1 MPEKLFRDPLYDYIA
16 IDKDS
21 WLLKLIAC
29 PEVQRL
35 RYISQL
41 GLSQFTYPGAIHSRF
56 SHCLGALHLMKESI
70 EYLQKDYANCFQTDQ
85 RDALLAAT
93 LLHDIGHGP
102 FSHATESFFK
112 DHERRGVSI
121 IMDSDSSVHKELTKV
136 DKELPAKVAAL
147 IAKKPP
153 KGVGQPTLWQR
164 ALISSQLDADR
175 LDFLRRDSLFS
186 GAEYGNFD
194 WYRIIHTMKLKEYPD
209 DTQKTHM
216 FWPDKTKYA
225 IEEYLFS
232 RFYMYQSV
240 YFHHTTR
247 GFEKL
252 LEKILTRA
260 RWLASGPSSGF
271 ADSILSPLRPFFK
284 KDTIP
289 TPQDF
294 LGLTDYL
301 LLAQIWEWQDI
312 EDDIL
317 SDLARLFFAR
327 GDGGFKVACEFDFTT
342 KLPMMTRF
350 YEKEDAAR
358 AYLQK
363 NNLDP
368 DYYLLKDEFD
378 VETYKPY
385 APEPETSVMSPENVI
400 WLADDTPQ
408 ENIREI
414 SQVLPRLQPIA
425 KKLRTARYYCPAEH
439 KDEINR
445 LLS

>member
-216 FWPDKTKYA
+216 FWPDKSKYA
-225 IEEYLFS
+225 LEEYIFS

-247 GFEKL
+247 GFESLLRKL
-252 LEKILTRA
+252 LEYAQSLANEKKSFAKTLLT
-260 RWLASGPSSGF
+260 
-271 ADSILSPLRPFFK
+271 PLRLLRGGK
-284 KDTIP
+284 EAE
-289 TPQDF
+289 DF
-294 LGLTDYL
+294 TKFLALTDDV
-301 LLAQIWEWQDI
+301 LLAQVRMWQDSKNK
-312 EDDIL
+312 IL
-317 SDLARLFFAR
+317 ADLAGRLLCRKGLAWHALPPDRAPMEMHKKINAIEEYLKKAGLRHNYYFFQ
-327 GDGGFKVACEFDFTT
+327 DET
-342 KLPMMTRF
+342 KATP
-350 YEKEDAAR
+350 
-358 AYLQK
+358 
-363 NNLDP
+363 
-368 DYYLLKDEFD
+368 
-378 VETYKPY
+378 YKPY
-385 APEPETSVMSPENVI
+385 SAASSSEELSSVTSIMLFDQNWPG
-400 WLADDTPQ
+400 TGFY
-408 ENIREI
+408 EI
-414 SQVLPRLQPIA
+414 TQVPGLKRLQAITGGQFSVVRYYFPKEHEKQI
-425 KKLRTARYYCPAEH
+425 KKL
-439 KDEINR
+439 
-445 LLS
+445 LG